1 MKFKIIILVLY
12 WAFCAQAFAQ
22 LPDGSPASDIT
33 ALDINNNGYSL
44 YAAMAG
50 GKSACIDFMASWCG
64 PCWSFHNSQTLKNV
78 HNNLGHLT
86 SVVMLEGDFATNTN
100 CLYGPSGCSG
110 IGTQGNWTAGTPY
123 PIVNLTNSNGGSA
136 MGDYNVNY
144 YPTLYIISPDFRVWE
159 ITTRNYNEY
168 YNWIVHSFTLNAT
181 AQITHSTCGDNGRV
195 DLHPTGGYASYAFK
209 WSNGATTE
217 DLVNMPGG
225 TYSVTVTDNNGYFE
239 TYGPYTVDG
248 PTKRVS
254 ITQQTVQNNPCFSY
268 QEGSISV
275 QVANGTPGYSFQW
288 TNGEQTSQINN
299 LTAGSYTLTVTDG
312 AGCTISKNYQ
322 ITQPALLKATIS
334 SGPETCD
341 QKNGFIA
348 VGAEGG
354 TKPYYY
360 NIGAGKKTNPV
371 FDKLKGGDYKMTLT
385 DAKQCFYS
393 EEITIDA
400 SHVPKVEAGANTQ
413 LLCDKDTV
421 YLDGPGTDTGAEFLH
436 TWSTKNGQIIGDKNN
451 LQIRVVKEG
460 TYVLNIKN
468 LLTGCENTDS
478 LKVTDQRKY
487 PDISATSDSLINCFH
502 PEIFI
507 QGQTKTKSTKY
518 FWTQLN
524 STFKDTSA
532 TIAVDAK
539 GHFVFNVLDTINQC
553 LKKDTVVVGE
563 DFLKPNVS
571 ILFGDINCD
580 HPMIILDGSQSDQGV
595 DKTFYWTTQ
604 GGRFIRGENTL
615 NPLIDLPGEYTL
627 HILNTTNGCESTKP
641 ITVVE
646 DKALPKISFGQW
658 PIDLSCLRNEMSI
671 GLDQAIPDLI
681 YHWYS
686 ELGGII
692 SSDTSYQIVVNK
704 PGNYQ
709 LKYKNFKNGCEDSSF
724 IKVEEQTKLIPN
736 FDYSIQDLEVRFND
750 LSIGKATSWNWEMGD
765 GKTYTEQNPI
775 HNFENQKEYEVCLD
789 VNNECGQAR
798 ICQLINLDPTAN
810 HLGLLSWEIAHVN
823 CFGGTDGRINLQV
836 KGGLSPYYFDW
847 DNGMNSSEITNLSA
861 GDFTVTITDQTGATI
876 TKTFTILQAPN
887 LDYQQLNIIPLR
899 GTQKGSIELE
909 IIGGNPPYTY
919 RWSHGADTKNIV
931 DLPAGTYELTVTDA
945 SLCTKLFGAFVIQ
958 DLTSI
963 DNFSKQY
970 FSIFPQPANDHLII
984 VLQDQMLLP
993 VQAQIFNS
1001 QGKLILSRNFT
1012 QQGLNQLDLT
1022 SISNGVYYLVLTT
1035 SDDGVFTKKVVV
1047 LKN

>member
-1 MKFKIIILVLY
+1 MKFKFTILVLY
-12 WAFCAQAFAQ
+12 WAYCSQTFAQ
-22 LPDGSPASDIT
+22 IPDGSPASDIV

-44 YAAMAG
+44 FAAMAG
-50 GKSACIDFMASWCG
+50 GKSACIDFMATWCG

-144 YPTLYIISPDFRVWE
+144 FPTLYIISPDFRVWE

-195 DLHPTGGYASYAFK
+195 DLSPTGGYASYAFK

-239 TYGPYTVDG
+239 IYGPWTVDG
-248 PTKRVS
+248 PDKRVS
-254 ITQQTVQNNPCFSY
+254 ITQQTVQHNPCFAY
-268 QEGSISV
+268 QEGSVSV

-288 TNGEQTSQINN
+288 TNGDQTSQINN
-299 LTAGSYTLTVTDG
+299 LTAGSYTLTVTDA

-360 NIGAGKKTNPV
+360 DIGAGKKTNPV
-371 FDKLKGGDYKMTLT
+371 FDKLKGGDYKVTLT
-385 DAKQCFYS
+385 DSKQCFFT
-393 EEITIDA
+393 EEIIIDA
-400 SHVPKVEAGANTQ
+400 THLPKVEAGANTQ

-460 TYVLNIKN
+460 TYILNIKN

-478 LKVTDQRKY
+478 VKVTDQRKY
-487 PDISATSDSLINCFH
+487 PDILASSDSLINCYY

-507 QGQTKTKSTKY
+507 QGHTKTKSAKY

-532 TIAVDAK
+532 TISVDDK
-539 GHFVFNVLDTINQC
+539 GHFVFNVLDTVNQC
-553 LKKDTVVVGE
+553 LIKDTVIVDE
-563 DFLKPNVS
+563 DFLKPNVT

-580 HPMIILDGSQSDQGV
+580 HPIITLDGSLSDQGV

-604 GGRFIRGENTL
+604 GGRFVSGENTL
-615 NPLIDLPGEYTL
+615 NPSIDLPGEYAL
-627 HILNTTNGCESTKP
+627 HILNSTNGCESSKP
-641 ITVVE
+641 ITVLE
-646 DKALPKISFGQW
+646 DKTLPKISFGQW
-658 PIDLSCLRNEMSI
+658 PVDLSCLRNEMSI
-671 GLDQAIPDLI
+671 GLDQSIPDLI

-686 ELGGII
+686 ENGGII
-692 SSDTSYQIVVNK
+692 SPDTSHQIVVNK
-704 PGNYQ
+704 SGNYQ

-724 IKVEEQTKLIPN
+724 IKVDEQTKLIPN

-750 LSIGKATSWNWEMGD
+750 LSFGKATSWNWEMGD
-765 GKTYTEQNPI
+765 GKTYSDQNPI
-775 HNFENQKEYEVCLD
+775 HLFENQNEYEVCLE
-789 VNNECGQAR
+789 VNNECGLAR

-823 CFGGTDGRINLQV
+823 CFGGTNGRISLQV
-836 KGGLSPYYFDW
+836 KGGQSPYLFDW
-847 DNGMNSSEITNLSA
+847 DHGSNNSEITNLAA
-861 GDFTVTITDQTGATI
+861 GDYTVMITDQLGATI
-876 TKTFTILQAPN
+876 SKTFTILQAPN
-887 LDYQQLNIIPLR
+887 LEYQQISIIPLR

-931 DLPAGTYELTVTDA
+931 DLQAGSYELTVTDA
-945 SLCTKLFGAFVIQ
+945 SLCTKLFGPFVIQ
-958 DLTSI
+958 DLTSTGNI
-963 DNFSKQY
+963 LKEY
-970 FSIFPQPANDHLII
+970 FMVFPQPANDHLI
-984 VLQDQMLLP
+984 VMLQEQILLP
-993 VQAQIFNS
+993 AQAQIFNS
-1001 QGKLILSRNFT
+1001 QGKLILTRKFT
-1012 QQGLNQLDLT
+1012 SQGVNQLDLT
-1022 SISNGVYYLVLTT
+1022 SISNGVFYLVLTS
-1035 SDDGVFTKKVVV
+1035 SDNSVFTKRMIV
-1047 LKN
+1047 LKD